1 MTITAGFATKMLRTT
16 LADYNFWPQSE
27 SDSPL
32 SIKRAKQPLDEA
44 AILSRDASMRRAAIK
59 AMNPLAPSYKAPATR
74 RIEYKTL
81 DELFQP
87 LIRNS
92 LTELVGMATQG
103 LAMEEPV
110 LPETVFS
117 ILMPI
122 EQVEY
127 LTELYQ
133 TFTQLQNTKVIMV
146 HDDDGDNTSPD
157 AYTTLMIAGES
168 VESEVILAQALLIQ
182 T

>member
-1 MTITAGFATKMLRTT
+1 MVLTAGLATKLLRSTI
-16 LADYNFWPQSE
+16 ADYNYWPQSE

-32 SIKRAKQPLDEA
+32 SIKRAKQPFDEP
-44 AILSRDASMRRAAIK
+44 AILSRDASMRRAALK
-59 AMNPLAPSYKAPATR
+59 AMNPLLTTYKPPTNR

-81 DELFQP
+81 HEVFQP
-87 LIRNS
+87 LIKNA
-92 LTELVGMATQG
+92 LDELATVSEP
-103 LAMEEPV
+103 LAGEMPA
-110 LPETVFS
+110 PEAYFS

-122 EQVEY
+122 EAVEY
-127 LTELYQ
+127 LTEIYQ
-133 TFTQLQNTKVIMV
+133 TFSQLQNTKVVLV

-168 VESEVILAQALLIQ
+168 AEYEIILAQAVLIQ